1 MIAARANRKTNAFVV
16 MPNRPYQLFGKRAVA
31 FLLRQ
36 GKDIRQGGMRSL
48 VRKCVTF
55 VEGGLSI
62 IVVLAVRILRPL
74 VVIRFKQLHSSKIG
88 PFAANT
94 EVYLCERDAGMHG
107 QRTIDLFYHQP
118 TVCNRQLKKMWD
130 RTLHVTWFAGSIDR
144 ANRLLPGGGD
154 HVVRWRRD
162 ADRDIHGLLGRMQ
175 PHLNFTAEEEHL
187 GRELLRK
194 LGIPEGSPF
203 VCFHARDSAYLDTVY
218 PNGNWRY
225 HDYRDSSIDNFV
237 PAVEEL
243 TRRGYF
249 AIRLGAVVKK
259 GLTATNPWILDY
271 ATNGRSEFMDIFL
284 SAKCSFFLG
293 DNSGL
298 STLPMIFRRPRA
310 IVNFLPLEYAWTW
323 SATDL
328 FIPRM
333 LWLREERRLLTFR
346 EILNSGVGR
355 FFRTEQYEQS
365 GIEVVEN
372 DPAEIMAVAVE
383 IDERLKE
390 IWQTTEE
397 DAELQ
402 RRFWSLFKPS
412 ELHGVIRSHIG
423 ADFLRQNRELLE

>member
-1 MIAARANRKTNAFVV
+1 MRLIF
-16 MPNRPYQLFGKRAVA
+16 KRAVA

-36 GKDIRQGGMRSL
+36 GKDIGQGGMRSL

-62 IVVLAVRILRPL
+62 VVVLAVRILRPL

-107 QRTIDLFYHQP
+107 GRTFDLFYHQSY
-118 TVCNRQLKKMWD
+118 VCNQQLKKMWD
-130 RTLHVTWFAGSIDR
+130 RTLHVTRFAGLVDGV
-144 ANRLLPGGGD
+144 NRFLPGGEG
-154 HVVRWRRD
+154 HVIVWRRD
-162 ADRDIHGLLGRMQ
+162 QDRDIHGLLARTQ
-175 PHLNFTAEEEHL
+175 PHLTFTPEEERR
-187 GRELLRK
+187 GRELLRQ
-194 LGIPEGSPF
+194 LGIPEGTPF
-203 VCFHARDSAYLDTVY
+203 ICFHARDPAYLDTLY
-218 PNGNWRY
+218 PNKDWHY
-225 HDYRDSSIDNFV
+225 HDHRDSNIDNFV
-237 PAVEEL
+237 PAVEDL

-259 GLTATNPWILDY
+259 ELTATNPWILDY
-271 ATNGRSEFMDIFL
+271 ATNGRSEFMDVFL

-310 IVNFLPLEYAWTW
+310 IVNFLPFEYAWTW

-328 FIPRM
+328 LIPKKF
-333 LWLREERRLLTFR
+333 WLREERRFLTFG

-355 FFRTEQYEQS
+355 EFRRTEQYEQR
-365 GIEVVEN
+365 GIELIEN
-372 DPAEIMAVAVE
+372 TPDEITALAVE
-383 IDERLKE
+383 MDERLKGT
-390 IWQTTEE
+390 WQTTEE

-412 ELHGVIRSHIG
+412 ELHGVFRSHIG
-423 ADFLRQNRELLE
+423 AEFLHQNRELLE